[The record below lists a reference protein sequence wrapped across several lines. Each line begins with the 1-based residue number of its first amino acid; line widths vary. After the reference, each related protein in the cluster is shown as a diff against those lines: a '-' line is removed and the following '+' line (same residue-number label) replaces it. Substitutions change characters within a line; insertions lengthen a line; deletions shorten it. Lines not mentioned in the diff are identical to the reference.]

1 VKVAEREL
9 PGQPIEALV
18 ATDTDGCAGT
28 HDGEVVGYRCECGAC
43 DETLM
48 QIIHDPDCELAGEYG
63 RDHYDVGARP
73 IAADRPWP
81 ELSRD
86 HRIDIIEAAWTDRTD
101 DVHNGESLAFRCG
114 ECGNSD
120 ETLVEIRHDEDCSL
134 AGRFGPMAAPG
145 RAARTDGG
153 E

>member
-1 VKVAEREL
+1 MTLGGAWAETSTV
-9 PGQPIEALV
+9 EA
-18 ATDTDGCAGT
+18 
-28 HDGEVVGYRCECGAC
+28 HDFSHGS
-43 DETLM
+43 
-48 QIIHDPDCELAGEYG
+48 PD
-63 RDHYDVGARP
+63 
-73 IAADRPWP
+73 
-81 ELSRD
+81 
-86 HRIDIIEAAWTDRTD
+86 
-101 DVHNGESLAFRCG
+101 NGETLAFRCG